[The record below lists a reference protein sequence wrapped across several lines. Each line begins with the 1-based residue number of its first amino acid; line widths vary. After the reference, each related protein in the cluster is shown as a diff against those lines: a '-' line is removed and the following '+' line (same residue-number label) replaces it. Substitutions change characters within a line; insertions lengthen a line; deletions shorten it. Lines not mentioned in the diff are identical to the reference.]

1 MISPMPI
8 ENLPS
13 WKAINNDYPVTEN
26 SQDLNYV
33 IIGATLIVAS
43 VVAYII
49 INNQKENNKENNT

>member
-13 WKAINNDYPVTEN
+13 WKAINNDYPVTEH

-33 IIGATLIVAS
+33 IIGVTLIVAS